1 MKSTV
6 SLSTPRA
13 VKSQQVKE
21 RIYQAAIQL
30 LHEYGY
36 EYITVSNI
44 CTLAKV
50 SVGSFYHHFSSKE
63 ALMANFFIEAYN
75 DYARKSEQEYEDP
88 IDDAIQYLCGYAD
101 FCQEQGLDFIRNFY
115 TPFNRSMDMHLN
127 VTASGEFSLP
137 VLAKTAEKLQN
148 GIAHGIFQEDMDSQQ
163 VSEDLCIIEKGCIY
177 EWCVTEGSFMIRELS
192 ERLLRNYLK
201 TFLK

>member
-1 MKSTV
+1 
-6 SLSTPRA
+6 
-13 VKSQQVKE
+13 
-21 RIYQAAIQL
+21 
-30 LHEYGY
+30 
-36 EYITVSNI
+36 
-44 CTLAKV
+44 
-50 SVGSFYHHFSSKE
+50 
-63 ALMANFFIEAYN
+63 
-75 DYARKSEQEYEDP
+75 
-88 IDDAIQYLCGYAD
+88 
-101 FCQEQGLDFIRNFY
+101 
-115 TPFNRSMDMHLN
+115 MDMHLN

-148 GIAHGIFQEDMDSQQ
+148 GIAHGIFQEDMDFQQ